1 MLELTGDL
9 TVKERELKVLKFK
22 TLFDTPAREKRTH
35 GGSFAANSARTAQLG
50 RSITK
55 TSDDFKKMPLL
66 EILPHARNGKLEST
80 LKHRRV
86 GSNLSSSIIVDGE
99 LNQRRK
105 TVGFREASFHRK
117 LTITPKQDLDE
128 SKPAESAAENN
139 EMIAVDDVDS
149 KHSNPLFDNAEDIS
163 KNQLS

>member
-55 TSDDFKKMPLL
+55 TSDDFKKLPLL
-66 EILPHARNGKLEST
+66 EILPQARNGNLEST

-86 GSNLSSSIIVDGE
+86 GSNLSSSIIVDGD

-105 TVGFREASFHRK
+105 TVGFRETSLHRK
-117 LTITPKQDLDE
+117 LTITPKEEDLDE
-128 SKPAESAAENN
+128 SKPAESAIATNN

-149 KHSNPLFDNAEDIS
+149 KHSNPLFDNAED
-163 KNQLS
+163 Q